1 MLANTLQG
9 AGRWITAPTELAP
22 GQTETQHAV
31 EVAYASLDSSFHSK
45 VPLKYQNF
53 HRLEAL
59 KQAATLCTLQA
70 DNTRP
75 RSREVRQTE
84 KAFHQEPKAP
94 KVSLRSQFSAAE
106 TSGKFYLYDG
116 DVKVLFSPSSDAS
129 NAISLHLVP
138 ALSSGGP
145 LSPSKLIPKLVE
157 SNVLSQR
164 STLISNTANVLPLEL
179 RKAENQDPNATK
191 RSAATPLFVPAVAT
205 PEQQR
210 QALLKDVSLL
220 LDNHLQARRLIF
232 TAATTYG
239 ADILRSKASSLATA
253 RAARNA
259 GLLAAHTEAKKLWK
273 AERAKAQRARLE
285 ALKFDDLEGYM
296 RLVQS
301 AKSSQIDSLL
311 SQTDACLRQLAARL
325 KSRSNITDN
334 TAGTTT
340 TTTTLYTS
348 QEGFSALKQ
357 SSENWNSLAA
367 AFNADISHQ
376 PELLT
381 GGELRDY
388 QMRGLCWMV
397 SLRDNGLNGILADE
411 MGLGKT
417 VQVIALVAHCIET
430 VTAAT
435 NGNSITG
442 SKVWGAPFLIAA
454 PASVLPNWEN
464 EFKQWAPSIKVVSYR
479 GPAAEREIKF
489 QKEMKKIRGTGT
501 GKNNVPQYTFHVA
514 LTSYEY
520 LMGALDRPRLA
531 SIPWSYIV
539 IDEGH
544 RLKNSGCKLNAELAH
559 YRAANRLLLTGTPLQ
574 NGIDELWTLLNF
586 LMPDL
591 FSSADDF
598 QTWFGGAMRR
608 SNGSIGSNG
617 GTAHVAG
624 QEGSEDSDAED
635 DAMHAL
641 MLSEE
646 EVLIVTSRLH
656 QVLRPFMLRR
666 LKEAV
671 AGELPA
677 KVEHLVPCTPSSYQA
692 ALFSALEEQIQGP
705 HGVRGVSNTIMEMRN
720 ICNHPLISKLHQQ
733 GVEAALPRHPLPS
746 EIRLCAKLEVLD
758 RILLKLKASGHRCL
772 LFCTMTR
779 LLDVMESYLEWR
791 GLGYLRLDGST
802 SSNDRGALVDSFN
815 AHDSPAFVF
824 LLSVRAGGVGLNLQ
838 AADTVIFYDTDWNP
852 QMDAQ
857 AAARAHRIGQTKD
870 VLVLRMQTVNTVEER
885 VAAVAANKQSLAD
898 RSITGGFFDGR
909 TSAAERQKYLLSLM
923 KDSGCSSSGGRSGNL
938 SDLELNKLLARSDEE
953 LKVFEREDARLLS
966 SEKES
971 WKRSRFSSSSSASIS
986 TAEFYSRLASAE
998 EVAPLVAAVRAEL
1011 NPRDHDEGKEFGRG
1025 KRSRSE
1031 ISYRI

>member
-1 MLANTLQG
+1 LLANILQG
-9 AGRWITAPTELAP
+9 AGKWITAPTE
-22 GQTETQHAV
+22 HAV
-31 EVAYASLDSSFHSK
+31 ETAYASLDSKSHYE
-45 VPLKYQNF
+45 VPLEYQSF

-70 DNTRP
+70 NKT
-75 RSREVRQTE
+75 SSQKVRLAA
-84 KAFHQEPKAP
+84 KASPEEPKPP
-94 KVSLRSQFSAAE
+94 KVSLRSQFRAAE
-106 TSGKFYLYDG
+106 TSGKFYLYDE
-116 DVKVLFSPSSDAS
+116 DVKVLISPAANAS
-129 NAISLHLVP
+129 EQISLRLVP

-145 LSPSKLIPKLVE
+145 LSPSKLISKLVE
-157 SNVLSQR
+157 SNLRGER
-164 STLISNTANVLPLEL
+164 STQNSDAASRLSGLK
-179 RKAENQDPNATK
+179 RAENEDPNATK
-191 RSAATPLFVPAVAT
+191 RSANPAPPPLSVPTT

-210 QALLKDVSLL
+210 KALCTNLSLFL
-220 LDNHLQARRLIF
+220 NHLQARRLIF

-239 ADILRSKASSLATA
+239 AETLRLRAASLATA

-273 AERAKAQRARLE
+273 AERANAQRARLE

-311 SQTDACLRQLAARL
+311 AQTDACLRQLAARL
-325 KSRSNITDN
+325 KSRSNIN
-334 TAGTTT
+334 NNSAGTTSSSSFKNPAST
-340 TTTTLYTS
+340 Q

-357 SSENWNSLAA
+357 SSENWNSLAT

-381 GGELRDY
+381 GGELREY
-388 QMRGLCWMV
+388 QMRGLRWMV

-417 VQVIALVAHCIET
+417 VQVIALVAHCLAT
-430 VTAAT
+430 ATAAN
-435 NGNSITG
+435 NGNDIRDNKDSFR
-442 SKVWGAPFLIAA
+442 WGAPFLIAA

-464 EFKQWAPSIKVVSYR
+464 EFKRWAPSIHLVSYR
-479 GPAAEREIKF
+479 GPAAEREVKF

-501 GKNNVPQYTFHVA
+501 GKNNIPQYTFHVA

-531 SIPWSYIV
+531 SIPWSYII

-559 YRAANRLLLTGTPLQ
+559 YRATNRLLLTGTPLQ

-608 SNGSIGSNG
+608 SNGGSFG
-617 GTAHVAG
+617 KGAD
-624 QEGSEDSDAED
+624 QEDSDDSDAED
-635 DAMHAL
+635 DAMHAA

-677 KVEHLVPCTPSSYQA
+677 KVEHLVPCVPSPYQA
-692 ALFSALEEQIQGP
+692 ALFSALKEQLQGP
-705 HGVRGVSNTIMEMRN
+705 NGVRGVSNTIMEMRN

-733 GVEAALPRHPLPS
+733 GVEAALHRHPLPS
-746 EIRLCAKLEVLD
+746 EVRLCAKLEVLD

-772 LFCTMTR
+772 IFCTMTR
-779 LLDVMESYLEWR
+779 LLDVLESYLEWR

-802 SSNDRGALVDSFN
+802 SSNNRGALVDSFN
-815 AHDSPAFVF
+815 APDSPAFAF

-857 AAARAHRIGQTKD
+857 AAARAHRIGQTKN
-870 VLVLRMQTVNTVEER
+870 VLVLRLQTVGTVEER
-885 VAAVAANKQSLAD
+885 VSAVAADKRGMAD
-898 RSITGGFFDGR
+898 RSITGGFFDGK
-909 TSAAERQKYLLSLM
+909 TSAAERQKYLLGLM
-923 KDSGCSSSGGRSGNL
+923 KDSGGGCADAGSSSGNL
-938 SDLELNKLLARSDEE
+938 SDSELNKLLARSDEE
-953 LKVFEREDARLLS
+953 LNLFEKEDARLLS
-966 SEKES
+966 SEKEA
-971 WKRSRFSSSSSASIS
+971 WKKSCSSSSSCSSSIS
-986 TAEFYSRLASAE
+986 TSVTSYSRLASAE
-998 EVAPLVAAVRAEL
+998 EVAPLVAAALAEL
-1011 NPRDHDEGKEFGRG
+1011 NPRDPDEGKEFGRG
-1025 KRSRSE
+1025 KRSRTE
-1031 ISYRI
+1031 KSYKV